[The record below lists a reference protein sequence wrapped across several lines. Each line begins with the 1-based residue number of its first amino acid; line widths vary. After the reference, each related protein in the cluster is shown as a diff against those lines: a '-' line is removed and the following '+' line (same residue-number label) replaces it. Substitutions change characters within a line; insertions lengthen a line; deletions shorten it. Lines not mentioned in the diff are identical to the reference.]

1 MVVDTVTGII
11 DQAFIDKTIDMND
24 ATLEK
29 VKVIEELA
37 ELQQAIS
44 KTIRDDTDPKWNKNE
59 KWKETHKV
67 NEAEEIADVL
77 IGIEYLAKIDNI
89 DSWDIA
95 DWVNRKKQR
104 RMLQDYDVFVND
116 PKAKGKDYGY
126 DDLAYIIECKKLYDD
141 LNEEERRS
149 ILYHNPCDTK
159 NKWRKQMQITDEYR
173 YSIYKDRSIN
183 ELNKL
188 NDIENSKISTEYRE
202 AKARNT
208 SLMIMMNYGSL
219 KYGQPSSTQYAALK
233 GARMDAVKEMHSRPS
248 EMEAD
253 DNVRVLS
260 ELILYKEHSKSELP
274 KTYGEF
280 INAYEELFRDKE
292 DN

>member
-1 MVVDTVTGII
+1 M
-11 DQAFIDKTIDMND
+11 
-24 ATLEK
+24 
-29 VKVIEELA
+29 
-37 ELQQAIS
+37 
-44 KTIRDDTDPKWNKNE
+44 
-59 KWKETHKV
+59 
-67 NEAEEIADVL
+67 
-77 IGIEYLAKIDNI
+77 
-89 DSWDIA
+89 
-95 DWVNRKKQR
+95 
-104 RMLQDYDVFVND
+104 
-116 PKAKGKDYGY
+116 
-126 DDLAYIIECKKLYDD
+126 
-141 LNEEERRS
+141 
-149 ILYHNPCDTK
+149 
-159 NKWRKQMQITDEYR
+159 TDEYR

-183 ELNKL
+183 GLNKL

-208 SLMIMMNYGSL
+208 SLMIMMNAQYGSL